1 MIRIVTASTHA
12 ALLADREELGR
23 TRSTL
28 DLATDARDRAL
39 TDLAD
44 ARTTARTL
52 TGTIGSLRAELDQ
65 AREDTA
71 RAARRATDAETGTQ
85 ALVRQLTKERDAAR
99 EEAGALSAES
109 GVLADVRQ
117 DLIRLRDHAA
127 DPDNGN
133 AVRGAIA
140 YGVLRDLITRAR
152 QERAEAGEDTR
163 LPRPFDLVAL
173 VLGLDGDQD
182 DADASAPVREDT
194 AADCM
199 GGTCSCADRG
209 EEAAPANTRECAACG
224 ARRPVQDFNHGPIC
238 RNCPAMATAG
248 GDAR

>member
-1 MIRIVTASTHA
+1 MIRIVRSSTYA

-65 AREDTA
+65 ARENTA

-85 ALVRQLTKERDAAR
+85 ALVQQITKERDAAR

-109 GVLADVRQ
+109 SVLADVRQ

-127 DPDNGN
+127 DPANGN
-133 AVRGAIA
+133 TVRGAIA

-173 VLGLDGDQD
+173 VLGLDGQD
-182 DADASAPVREDT
+182 DEDAAAPVR
-194 AADCM
+194 
-199 GGTCSCADRG
+199 
-209 EEAAPANTRECAACG
+209 EEAAPADTQVCAACA
-224 ARRPVQDFNHGPIC
+224 ARRPVADFRHGAIC
-238 RNCPAMATAG
+238 INCPAMTAS
-248 GDAR
+248 R

>member
-1 MIRIVTASTHA
+1 MFRIVRTSTHS
-12 ALLADREELGR
+12 ALLADREALGQAR
-23 TRSTL
+23 VEAET
-28 DLATDARDRAL
+28 ATDSAIRA
-39 TDLAD
+39 
-44 ARTTARTL
+44 
-52 TGTIGSLRAELDQ
+52 
-65 AREDTA
+65 EDTA
-71 RAARRATDAETGTQ
+71 EGLAAQLRRVKQDADTEFEGMRAVLKQATAERDEAR
-85 ALVRQLTKERDAAR
+85 KERDAAR

-117 DLIRLRDHAA
+117 DLTRLRDHAA
-127 DPDNGN
+127 DPVNGN

-182 DADASAPVREDT
+182 DADATAPVREDT

-199 GGTCSCADRG
+199 NGTCSCHDRDKEADPG
-209 EEAAPANTRECAACG
+209 TRVCAACS
-224 ARRPVQDFNHGPIC
+224 ARRPYADFDHGPIC
-238 RNCPAMATAG
+238 RNCPRMSASYHA
-248 GDAR
+248 ARNA